1 MRADFLLELG
11 EVVKIDSFVAE
22 IGEEIDHFAMVG
34 EDGFTA
40 VELQSF
46 TILKFM
52 LGSDGI
58 IHSSHFTID
67 RELKNQYLILWIAY
81 L

>member
-40 VELQSF
+40 VE
-46 TILKFM
+46 FM

-67 RELKNQYLILWIAY
+67 RELKNQYLILRIAY